1 MSATIIN
8 GKKIADDLI
17 ESLKLKVDQIKKQ
30 YAKVPC
36 LKVVIIGDDPASSVY
51 VSHKDKKAQYVG
63 IDSEIIRLPLDI
75 TEEQLIDKIKEL
87 NNNVDVNGILVQL
100 PLPKHI
106 KNINVINAI
115 DPDKDVD
122 GFHTNSTGRLYTYQ
136 SSLIPCTPQGCM
148 MLLKTIYKDLTG
160 LNAVIVGR
168 SNIVGKPMAE
178 LLLQANCTTTIVHSK
193 TKNLANHTLN
203 ADILVAAVGIPGI
216 LNKKNVK
223 KGAIVIDVGI
233 NRVTDVDGKS
243 RLVGDVDFDDLVDH
257 VAHITPV
264 PGGVGPM
271 TVACLMNNTII
282 AFLNQNN

>member
-17 ESLKLKVDQIKKQ
+17 ESLKLKVDEIKQKHSK
-30 YAKVPC
+30 APS
-36 LKVVIIGDDPASSVY
+36 LKVIIVGEDPASSVY
-51 VSHKDKKAQYVG
+51 VSHKDKKAKQIG
-63 IDSEIIRLPLDI
+63 IESEIIRMQSDI
-75 TEEQLIDKIKEL
+75 SESDLINKIHDL
-87 NNNVDVNGILVQL
+87 NEDDSVNGILVQL

-148 MLLKTIYKDLTG
+148 MLLKTILQDLSG

-193 TKNLANHTLN
+193 TRNLASHTLN
-203 ADILVAAVGIPGI
+203 ADILVAAVGIPRM
-216 LNKKNVK
+216 LNKTNVK
-223 KGAIVIDVGI
+223 KDAIVIDVGI
-233 NRVTDVDGKS
+233 NRITDSDGKS
-243 RLVGDVDFDDLVDH
+243 RLVGDVDFDDLKDH

-271 TVACLMNNTII
+271 TIVGLMLNTYQ
-282 AFLNQNN
+282 AALNR